1 MGKKKILVVDY
12 DQSVLVNLQ
21 QILTKE
27 GYEVILAG
35 DGQVAWDKYNVEDP
49 DLVLMEA
56 MLSKI
61 HGFELCQRITSVHE
75 RRVPVFIMTGVYK
88 DRVYRTEALRSYGA
102 SEYFEK
108 PLKMAEILTSI
119 EAVIGKSEPE
129 QPAPEPEPDPD
140 LAPGY
145 AEASASAAALQ
156 KAVPAEP
163 RKPEKPKRL
172 DEESRWAF
180 DLESLEKEIPK
191 IMAVPSTR
199 ADKKKE
205 PKPAEDDI
213 DLVAQVLKSYPPIEP
228 EKPKDQRNNGNE
240 AIEIDNILKSALAD
254 LDLTADKNKVPKAKP
269 KTRPAPEPSP
279 QPPPPVKPREAAAP
293 APPPIER
300 PRPVPPREP
309 VAPPSPPERMRP
321 VPPRAAPQPPPPS
334 RPAEKPKAAAPPPP
348 PAPAPEPKPR
358 MEERAGRE
366 SRSPDWE
373 KPPPAAAPT
382 ELRRSVLEDAKLRQ
396 TVPTGTF
403 EDLYEKKGKPALP
416 PLLAG
421 GAVVVVLA
429 VASFFIFR
437 PKPSPPLPV
446 SPVPAAAAAF
456 ETPAGEEPMPE
467 TAAVQPPAVEPET
480 KQPAAMSK
488 PSAPA
493 PKKAAPI
500 KTDPVAPA
508 GDEEA
513 AESLIAP
520 ISMAANP
527 GLALQVPEAP
537 RPDEKK
543 PAPPPVKAEGT
554 ALPVAGGDEDAAAVP
569 PDLVTPV
576 EEGDL
581 VDLLEVDRPPSVA
594 RRVEPVYPP
603 AALRLGVEGTITV
616 NALVNENG
624 RVIDTGILRGIKD
637 DRGLERAAQAAVRKW
652 TFEPASKNGVNVK
665 VWMPVVITFK
675 IVDGGLEPG
684 KG

>member
-1 MGKKKILVVDY
+1 VRKKWVRIKGTPPEDVRKEARLKHRRRDLLKGCRIKEVDWMGKKKILVVDY

-35 DGQVAWDKYNVEDP
+35 DGQVAWDKYNHEDP

-119 EAVIGKSEPE
+119 EAVIGKSEPD
-129 QPAPEPEPDPD
+129 QPVPEPEPDPD

-156 KAVPAEP
+156 KSVQAEP

-205 PKPAEDDI
+205 PKPAEDEI
-213 DLVAQVLKSYPPIEP
+213 DLVAKVLKSYPPIEP

-254 LDLTADKNKVPKAKP
+254 FDLTADKKKVPKAKP
-269 KTRPAPEPSP
+269 KTRPAPEPS
-279 QPPPPVKPREAAAP
+279 PPVKPREAAAP

-309 VAPPSPPERMRP
+309 VA
-321 VPPRAAPQPPPPS
+321 PPRAAPQPPPPS

-358 MEERAGRE
+358 MEEREGHEKRT
-366 SRSPDWE
+366 PNWE
-373 KPPPAAAPT
+373 KPAPAAAPT

-396 TVPTGTF
+396 TVPTGILRTSTQRKASRHC
-403 EDLYEKKGKPALP
+403 LLCWRGGP
-416 PLLAG
+416 PL
-421 GAVVVVLA
+421 
-429 VASFFIFR
+429 SSW
-437 PKPSPPLPV
+437 PSPHSSFSGR
-446 SPVPAAAAAF
+446 SP
-456 ETPAGEEPMPE
+456 
-467 TAAVQPPAVEPET
+467 
-480 KQPAAMSK
+480 
-488 PSAPA
+488 
-493 PKKAAPI
+493 
-500 KTDPVAPA
+500 
-508 GDEEA
+508 
-513 AESLIAP
+513 
-520 ISMAANP
+520 
-527 GLALQVPEAP
+527 
-537 RPDEKK
+537 
-543 PAPPPVKAEGT
+543 
-554 ALPVAGGDEDAAAVP
+554 
-569 PDLVTPV
+569 
-576 EEGDL
+576 
-581 VDLLEVDRPPSVA
+581 
-594 RRVEPVYPP
+594 
-603 AALRLGVEGTITV
+603 LRLC
-616 NALVNENG
+616 
-624 RVIDTGILRGIKD
+624 R
-637 DRGLERAAQAAVRKW
+637 
-652 TFEPASKNGVNVK
+652 
-665 VWMPVVITFK
+665 
-675 IVDGGLEPG
+675 
-684 KG
+684 